1 MARRPKTTPR
11 KRPRQE
17 RSQATVDAL
26 LEATARVLVKDGYE
40 GCSTNRVAAEAGVSI
55 GSLYQYFPS
64 KEALIAEL
72 LEHYSVQFQ
81 ALVLGYLARE
91 AQTEPRVVAEAL
103 VRMMVELKRSSPKL
117 ARVLREQ
124 IPRVGR
130 MNRYEQNLDQ
140 IVEAVVTYLEGHREA
155 LRVSP
160 ASTERI
166 RDVVYVVVH
175 TVDSVTHQGVVQE
188 RDAERLIADVTDMIV
203 RFMLP

>member
-17 RSQATVDAL
+17 RAQATVQAL
-26 LEATARVLVKDGYE
+26 LEATARVLVKEGYE
-40 GCSTNRVAAEAGVSI
+40 GCSTNRVAAAAGVSI

-72 LEHYSVQFQ
+72 LEHYTTQFQ
-81 ALVLGYLARE
+81 ALVLGYLERE
-91 AQTEPRVVAEAL
+91 ARAEPRVVAAAL
-103 VRMMVELKRSSPKL
+103 VRMMVELKRASPKL

-130 MNRYEQNLDQ
+130 MNRYEENLDR
-140 IVEAVVTYLEGHREA
+140 IADAVVVYLLGHPEA
-155 LRVSP
+155 LRYP
-160 ASTERI
+160 EPERL

-175 TVDSVTHQGVVQE
+175 TVDSVTHQGVVQG
-188 RDAERLIADVTDMIV
+188 RDAERLVADVTDMIV
-203 RFMLP
+203 RFLVR